1 MLRITTNLSLCIILE
16 MTFQIAAIFNK
27 FPATRSV
34 ELHIFY
40 ILLIAGCWQKNP
52 EIQRKARAYIC
63 SSLLC
68 TYLFNGTQQVSYSN
82 ELPAYISKALT
93 WTLKDITNSIVNI
106 KDQ

>member
-1 MLRITTNLSLCIILE
+1 MSHVFGLLLLTNFEDHTTNLSLCINPE
-16 MTFQIAAIFNK
+16 MSFQIAAIFNK

-63 SSLLC
+63 
-68 TYLFNGTQQVSYSN
+68 
-82 ELPAYISKALT
+82 IM
-93 WTLKDITNSIVNI
+93 
-106 KDQ
+106 